1 MSPTD
6 PADASP
12 PPGHHLEV
20 APSES
25 FWLDDLSFAGYRQI
39 APGFADAA
47 QVADEVEQRFK
58 ASELKARLAE
68 VLAGLSDQ
76 GPAHQHLVLLVGWL
90 AKLKTAALVDVARA
104 ELDAATVAR
113 WRNDTGRWNRLGLA
127 LELYAHDPDTLRS
140 VLMCDRWHSR
150 RRCVMQVTG
159 RVPTRKS
166 DLDVEAI
173 VKATTTGLADWKK
186 SRPWRPKITVLQ
198 AFRRKPDEV
207 LVAFRRPSGIS
218 SLRDDDDKLITGFRE
233 EPVILRFK
241 ERGRRVDVTAD
252 RLDEAVGLAT
262 EIVSS
267 LLGKSV
273 TLKKRRSKVTE
284 KVLNAFLARLC
295 NPDADD
301 LQLVEI
307 KAEMPGE
314 PHRPTK
320 VICGTGKNRIERT
333 VGREAERATFARDWR
348 TVHSVKVHFEG
359 YRFTVQFPPPDGE
372 LTLTYSD
379 LNRDTSVA
387 EEFEAVIEK
396 LRDEFG
402 ANISILPRSK
412 DPAGSAPRRQRP
424 GKPRTVTAEHRRRLL
439 APTIDDPLPWEGRE
453 LEKLEANGVIATE
466 EAWFF
471 RCGDPTIDRFQAGVP
486 LTTLDCDGEVEWSAS
501 ATDGD
506 PFGFLDGVELSCSAC
521 RTEWDLARYRPPI
534 HRRLHVTLNAEATFD
549 VVVAKLKRTVK
560 LEVEAPGIA
569 SGLKGGERIYL
580 AFLPLV
586 DPVAAHAKARGHNIL
601 WLGGV
606 ADPRLAGLVPSMDL
620 AEFLSGEAARKRL
633 VAAAIPVGSETAP
646 PPPPVPPAPSKT
658 SSKAKQAQLSAPP
671 AFGEVA
677 LVEGR
682 VMFYAYDS
690 AAAQAAR
697 QPSGTWEIAK
707 PHSVGSRI
715 LLALLVAAAER
726 DEDPEGQRPR
736 RTVNELTRL
745 NPIVEAKAD
754 PQAFY
759 KWVKRTRSRL
769 DKVADGVGR
778 MVIDGNDPVG
788 GRASRTHGYRLGDRY
803 AVRGFQLQ
811 AEAENWKSHGKNA

>member
-6 PADASP
+6 PAEASP
-12 PPGHHLEV
+12 LPGHHLE
-20 APSES
+20 ASPTEG
-25 FWLDDLSFAGYRQI
+25 FWLDDLGFAGYRTI
-39 APGFADAA
+39 APGFDDPVK
-47 QVADEVEQRFK
+47 VAGEVEQAFK
-58 ASELKARLAE
+58 AGELKTRLTE
-68 VLAGLSDQ
+68 VLGGLADVEA
-76 GPAHQHLVLLVGWL
+76 AHQHLVLLLGWT

-104 ELDAATVAR
+104 ELDAATIAR
-113 WRNDTGRWNRLGLA
+113 WRGDTGRWNRLGLV
-127 LELYAHDPDTLRS
+127 LELYAEDPDTLRS

-150 RRCVMQVTG
+150 RRCVMQVFG
-159 RVPTRKS
+159 RAPLLKN
-166 DLDVEAI
+166 DLDADSITEATS
-173 VKATTTGLADWKK
+173 VGLAKWKR
-186 SRPWRPKITVLQ
+186 SRPGRPRITVLQ
-198 AFRRKPDEV
+198 TFRRSPDEV
-207 LVAFRRPSGIS
+207 LVAFRRPSGIG

-252 RLDEAVGLAT
+252 RLDEAVGLAAA
-262 EIVSS
+262 IVGA

-273 TLKKRRSKVTE
+273 TLRKRRSKVTE
-284 KVLNAFLARLC
+284 KVLNDLLARLC

-333 VGREAERATFARDWR
+333 VAREAERATFARDWK
-348 TVHSVKVHFEG
+348 TVHSVKVYFEG

-379 LNRDTSVA
+379 LNRDTGVA
-387 EEFEAVIEK
+387 EQFEAVIEM

-402 ANISILPRSK
+402 ADISILPRSK
-412 DPAGSAPRRQRP
+412 DPAGSAPRRERP
-424 GKPRTVTAEHRRRLL
+424 GKPRAVTADHRRRLL
-439 APTIDDPLPWEGRE
+439 APTVDDPLPWELRE
-453 LEKLEANGVIATE
+453 LEKLEADSMVAITD
-466 EAWFF
+466 AWFF
-471 RCGDPTIDRFQAGVP
+471 RCGDPTIDRLQAGVP
-486 LTTLDCDGEVEWSAS
+486 STTLDCDGEVEWEAS
-501 ATDGD
+501 ITDGD
-506 PFGFLDGVELSCSAC
+506 PLGFLDGAEQSCSAC

-534 HRRLHVTLNAEATFD
+534 HRRLHVILDAEATFD

-580 AFLPLV
+580 AFLPLA
-586 DPVAAHAKARGHNIL
+586 DPVAARAKARGHNIL

-633 VAAAIPVGSETAP
+633 VGAAIPMSADP
-646 PPPPVPPAPSKT
+646 PPPPPPPASARRALGAPNR
-658 SSKAKQAQLSAPP
+658 APLRSAPTY
-671 AFGEVA
+671 GEVA

-690 AAAQAAR
+690 AESQAAR
-697 QPSGTWEIAK
+697 EPSRTWEIAK

-715 LLALLVAAAER
+715 LLALLVAAAE
-726 DEDPEGQRPR
+726 PGAAIEGRGPL

-745 NPIVEAKAD
+745 HPIIETKAD
-754 PQAFY
+754 PQTFY
-759 KWVKRTRSRL
+759 KWVKRTRGRL
-769 DKVADGVGR
+769 DKVAVGLGRLVVDG
-778 MVIDGNDPVG
+778 DDPVG
-788 GRASRTHGYRLGDRY
+788 GRASRSHGYRLGDRY
-803 AVRGFQLQ
+803 PVRGFQLG
-811 AEAENWKSHGKNA
+811 AEAENWKAHGKNA

>member
-1 MSPTD
+1 MSPKD
-6 PADASP
+6 PADAASL
-12 PPGHHLEV
+12 PGHHLEV
-20 APSES
+20 VPSES
-25 FWLDDLSFAGYRQI
+25 FWLDDLGFAGYREI
-39 APGFADAA
+39 APGFADAT
-47 QVADEVEQRFK
+47 QVGAEVEQAFK
-58 ASELKARLAE
+58 AGELKARLTE
-68 VLAGLSDQ
+68 VLGGLSDE
-76 GPAHQHLVLLVGWL
+76 GPAHQHLVLLVAWL

-150 RRCVMQVTG
+150 RRCVMQVSG
-159 RVPTRKS
+159 RVPRRKS

-173 VKATTTGLADWKK
+173 TKATTTGLADWKK

-198 AFRRKPDEV
+198 TFRRNPDEV

-262 EIVSS
+262 EIVSA

-284 KVLNAFLARLC
+284 KVLNDFLARLC

-348 TVHSVKVHFEG
+348 TVHSVKVYFEG

-379 LNRDTSVA
+379 MNRDTSVA
-387 EEFEAVIEK
+387 EDFEAIIEK

-402 ANISILPRSK
+402 ADISILPRSK

-439 APTIDDPLPWEGRE
+439 APTIDDPLPWERRE
-453 LEKLEANGVIATE
+453 LEKLETDGVVAME

-486 LTTLDCDGEVEWSAS
+486 MTTLDCDGEVEWSAS

-506 PFGFLDGVELSCSAC
+506 PFGFLDGPELSCSAC

-534 HRRLHVTLNAEATFD
+534 LRRVHVALRGAAAFD
-549 VVVAKLKRTVK
+549 QVLAKLKRFVR
-560 LEVEAPGIA
+560 LEVEGPGIA
-569 SGLKGGERIYL
+569 SGLRAGERVYL

-586 DPVAAHAKARGHNIL
+586 DPGQARVKARGHTVM
-601 WLGGV
+601 WVGAVG
-606 ADPRLAGLVPSMDL
+606 DPRLARLTGSMDL

-633 VAAAIPVGSETAP
+633 VDAAVPAVMASASPTPG
-646 PPPPVPPAPSKT
+646 PPAPSKT
-658 SSKAKQAQLSAPP
+658 SPKGKQAQLSAPP
-671 AFGEVA
+671 PFGEVA

-682 VMFYAYDS
+682 VMFFAFDS

-715 LLALLVAAAER
+715 LLALLVAAAQQ
-726 DEDPEGQRPR
+726 DEDPDGQRPR

-759 KWVKRTRSRL
+759 KWVKRTRGRL
-769 DKVADGVGR
+769 DKVAEGVGR
-778 MVIDGNDPVG
+778 LVVDGNDPVG
-788 GRASRTHGYRLGDRY
+788 GRASKTHGYRLGDRY
-803 AVRGFQLQ
+803 EVRGFQLQ
-811 AEAENWKSHGKNA
+811 SEAENWKSHGKNA